1 MDFDSQA
8 KILEQRRNRYLQQQ
22 DVNAPDGQMVGRHY
36 VAANPLEYLAAGLR
50 SYGGMRGEQL
60 ATQELGDLQK
70 KKQEAMQGDMNA
82 MITALRGKPAETVQ
96 PLTPNDDEG
105 NANAPIQM
113 PAKAGS
119 MDDFYRVA
127 AGSQFPQFQQ
137 MGMQGAI
144 TSAQKQAEL
153 AQQEAQRQ
161 HYSQILKAA
170 PNPQAALEAGVPD
183 AFVKSYYESQN
194 YGKNKGVVINGQL
207 VDSLTGKPIGAPV
220 EKQTDVASDLIIKD
234 PVTGKWVPNEALI
247 GAKSRIAAAGKS
259 STNNT
264 VINAGPK
271 AFDTEL
277 GKMDAEQL
285 GKWRDAAQT
294 AQSVLSTVQNLRD
307 AEKAGA
313 YSGGG
318 ANTRLGIANMIEGWT
333 GIAPKGL
340 VGSQVYNAEASKL
353 ILDRVKALGANPS
366 NADREFI
373 EKTVPQLGQ
382 SAAARAQ
389 LTDWMEKQAGKS
401 INLYNRADTYARE
414 KRGLGGFNIFE
425 QSTPSAPTVP
435 DAGAIAAEI
444 ARRKG
449 GK

>member
-1 MDFDSQA
+1 MNYDEQEKLIAQQRA
-8 KILEQRRNRYLQQQ
+8 KYLQQQ
-22 DVNAPDGQMVGRHY
+22 DQQAPQGRMVGGRY

-50 SYGGMRGEQL
+50 GYGGFKGEQQANQDL
-60 ATQELGDLQK
+60 TDLQV
-70 KKQEAMQGDMNA
+70 KKQAAMQGDMNA
-82 MITALRGKPAETVQ
+82 IISALRDKPAETVQ

-105 NANAPIQM
+105 NVNPPIQM
-113 PAKAGS
+113 PARSGSLQKA
-119 MDDFYRVA
+119 YEIA

-137 MGMQGAI
+137 MGMQGAL
-144 TSAQKQAEL
+144 TTAQNEYNKNQEL
-153 AQQEAQRQ
+153 EQRLK
-161 HYSQILKAA
+161 YTNILKTA
-170 PNPQAALEAGVPD
+170 PTPQDALNAGVPHEM
-183 AFVKSYYESQN
+183 VKSYYESQN

-207 VDSLTGKPIGAPV
+207 VDSMTGKPIGSPV
-220 EKQTDVASDLIIKD
+220 EKQVDVASDLIIKD

-294 AQSVLSTVQNLRD
+294 AQSVLATVQNLRD

-401 INLYNRADTYARE
+401 IGLYNRADSYARE

-425 QSTPSAPTVP
+425 QGTPSAPTVP

-444 ARRKG
+444 ERRKG
-449 GK
+449 RK

>member
-1 MDFDSQA
+1 
-8 KILEQRRNRYLQQQ
+8 
-22 DVNAPDGQMVGRHY
+22 
-36 VAANPLEYLAAGLR
+36 
-50 SYGGMRGEQL
+50 
-60 ATQELGDLQK
+60 
-70 KKQEAMQGDMNA
+70 
-82 MITALRGKPAETVQ
+82 
-96 PLTPNDDEG
+96 
-105 NANAPIQM
+105 
-113 PAKAGS
+113 
-119 MDDFYRVA
+119 
-127 AGSQFPQFQQ
+127 
-137 MGMQGAI
+137 
-144 TSAQKQAEL
+144 
-153 AQQEAQRQ
+153 
-161 HYSQILKAA
+161 
-170 PNPQAALEAGVPD
+170 
-183 AFVKSYYESQN
+183 
-194 YGKNKGVVINGQL
+194 VINGQL
-207 VDSLTGKPIGAPV
+207 VDSITGKPIGAPV
-220 EKQTDVASDLIIKD
+220 EKQVDVASDLIIKD
-234 PVTGKWVPNEALI
+234 TVTGKWVPNEALI

-294 AQSVLSTVQNLRD
+294 AQSVLATVQNLRD

-401 INLYNRADTYARE
+401 IGLYNRADSYARE

-425 QSTPSAPTVP
+425 QGTPSAPTVP